1 MRVLIT
7 DDEIPARLR
16 LRSLVEELDGCEV
29 VAEAANG
36 AEALRLAQQHE
47 PEVMLLDIRMPGMDG
62 LEAARHLARLRN
74 PPAVIFTTAYDQHAL
89 EAFESN
95 AVDYLLKPI
104 RRARLV
110 QSLEKAQRLSRAQL
124 AAIRAEENGRA
135 RSHLCVRVRGSLR
148 LVPVR
153 DIFYFRADHKY
164 VSVCYPEGEVLI
176 EESLKSLEHE
186 FGDRFVRIH
195 RNALIARDRLEGLE
209 RAPGGRQM
217 ACIRGLDECLEVSR
231 RHAPSVRRALKNG

>member
-36 AEALRLAQQHE
+36 AEALKLAQQHE

-104 RRARLV
+104 RRARLL

-135 RSHLCVRVRGSLR
+135 RTHLCVRVRGSLR

-164 VSVCYPEGEVLI
+164 VSVRYTEGEVLI

-186 FGDRFVRIH
+186 FGERFVRIH

-209 RAPGGRQM
+209 RGPGGRQM
-217 ACIRGLDECLEVSR
+217 ARVRGLDESLEVSR
-231 RHAPSVRRALKNG
+231 RHGPSVRRALKNT